1 MLISRTNGKPISPNS
16 LNYAVNTVADKQK
29 LKKITVHGLRHT
41 HATILISKRI
51 PVKVIADRLGNTP
64 QMIND
69 IYSHTFKE
77 LEIES
82 VEVFEEAMNL

>member
-1 MLISRTNGKPISPNS
+1 M
-16 LNYAVNTVADKQK
+16 
-29 LKKITVHGLRHT
+29 
-41 HATILISKRI
+41 LISKRI
-51 PVKVIADRLGNTP
+51 PVKFIADRLGNNP

-69 IYSHTFKE
+69 IYSHTFEE

>member
-1 MLISRTNGKPISPNS
+1 MSPNS

-51 PVKVIADRLGNTP
+51 PVKVIADRLGNSP

-69 IYSHTFKE
+69 IYSHTFEE